1 MVDEWFRDS
10 GAQVSGYSFPAW
22 PTTLPDLS
30 MQVLP
35 PLNWNLTVT
44 VRDFPAFQKW
54 LLKLPRAPRFMAMS
68 GLAPDDLRAQ
78 AADPHFL
85 SGVLDFMLQDESLV
99 VGFAAGAG
107 MKPDAVMRA
116 RQAFGGMEGVEW

>member
-1 MVDEWFRDS
+1 MTRDQ
-10 GAQVSGYSFPAW
+10 AE
-22 PTTLPDLS
+22 
-30 MQVLP
+30 
-35 PLNWNLTVT
+35 TVAIAAL
-44 VRDFPAFQKW
+44 AFIASNEDQIG
-54 LLKLPRAPRFMAMS
+54 RFMAMS

-78 AADPHFL
+78 AADPQFL

-116 RQAFGGMEGVEW
+116 RQAFGSMEGVEW